1 MPLAKLIRLT
11 INRHNAQVET
21 MMTEAFGILFGGVIS
36 VFCGMALLYVSIR
49 VTAKAVEKVM
59 GGERSNG

>member
-1 MPLAKLIRLT
+1 
-11 INRHNAQVET
+11 
-21 MMTEAFGILFGGVIS
+21 MTEAFGILFGGVIS